1 LVLEKMAVG
10 GRILMSET
18 IENYPGFATITTQ
31 ELIQRM
37 EEQVRALDVTIET
50 GEVEDVDIINKTVIA
65 EGNKFKAQAL
75 IIATG
80 AKPRKLDISG
90 EVRLTGKGVSY
101 CAICDAP
108 FYKEK
113 HVVVVG
119 GGNTVAEEAIYL
131 TRFAR
136 QVTII
141 HRRPDLR
148 ASAIL
153 QEKLKI
159 NTKINFALNCV
170 VTEIKGA
177 NKVEALKLKE
187 VTTGE
192 EKELACDGVFIY
204 IGYDP
209 DTGFLKNKLELDDA
223 GYIISPPDMTTSA
236 DGVFACGDCRKK
248 NLYQVVTACS
258 DGATAADAVYKYI
271 ASKGK

>member
-1 LVLEKMAVG
+1 
-10 GRILMSET
+10 
-18 IENYPGFATITTQ
+18 
-31 ELIQRM
+31 
-37 EEQVRALDVTIET
+37 
-50 GEVEDVDIINKTVIA
+50 
-65 EGNKFKAQAL
+65 
-75 IIATG
+75 
-80 AKPRKLDISG
+80 
-90 EVRLTGKGVSY
+90 
-101 CAICDAP
+101 
-108 FYKEK
+108 
-113 HVVVVG
+113 VVVG